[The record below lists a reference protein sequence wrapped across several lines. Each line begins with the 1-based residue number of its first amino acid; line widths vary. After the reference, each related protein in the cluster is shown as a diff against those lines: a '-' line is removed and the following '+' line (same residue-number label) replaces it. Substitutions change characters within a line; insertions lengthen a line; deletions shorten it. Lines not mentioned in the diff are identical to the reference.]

1 METEHSVSES
11 PIRADEGSRELFRP
25 SVLNYPMSFSSDIQV
40 RFRDIDAMGHVN
52 NAVYATYVEQAR
64 TEYFKQVLETG
75 LDSISTV
82 LATLEL
88 SYERPILL
96 EQSVTV
102 EIDVPEMGRSS
113 LPMEYAVLADGERAA
128 TAESV
133 QVFLDPETEKPAPI
147 PDRFRERIAEFEE
160 L

>member
-1 METEHSVSES
+1 MAE
-11 PIRADEGSRELFRP
+11 
-25 SVLNYPMSFSSDIQV
+25 FSSDVQV

-64 TEYFKQVLETG
+64 TEYFERVLDEG
-75 LDSISTV
+75 LDAVSTV
-82 LATLEL
+82 LASLEL

-96 EQSVTV
+96 DQSVTV

-113 LPMEYAVLADGERAA
+113 LPMAYEVLADGERAA

-133 QVFLDPETEKPAPI
+133 QVFLDPETEKPRPI
-147 PDRFRERIAEFEE
+147 PERFRERIAAFEG

>member
-1 METEHSVSES
+1 
-11 PIRADEGSRELFRP
+11 
-25 SVLNYPMSFSSDIQV
+25 MSGFSTDIQV

-64 TEYFKQVLETG
+64 AEYFEEVLENG
-75 LDSISTV
+75 LDAVSTV

-96 EQSVTV
+96 EQSVRV
-102 EIDVPEMGRSS
+102 EIDVPELGRSS
-113 LPMEYAVLADGERAA
+113 LPMSYEVFADGERAA

-133 QVFLDPETEKPAPI
+133 QVFLDPDSQEPHPI
-147 PDRFRERIAEFEE
+147 PDRFRDRIAEFEG

>member
-1 METEHSVSES
+1 M
-11 PIRADEGSRELFRP
+11 G
-25 SVLNYPMSFSSDIQV
+25 NFSSDIQV

-64 TEYFKQVLETG
+64 TEYFRQILDEG
-75 LDSISTV
+75 LDAVSTV
-82 LATLEL
+82 LASLEL

-96 EQSVTV
+96 DQSVTI

-113 LPMEYAVLADGERAA
+113 LPMTYEVLADGERVA

-133 QVFLDPETEKPAPI
+133 QVFLDPETEKPSPI
-147 PDRFRERIAEFEE
+147 PDRFRKRIAEFEG
-160 L
+160 LADVAGGQTD

>member
-1 METEHSVSES
+1 MGE
-11 PIRADEGSRELFRP
+11 
-25 SVLNYPMSFSSDIQV
+25 FSSDIQV

-64 TEYFKQVLETG
+64 TEYFKEVLETG
-75 LDSISTV
+75 LDSVSTV

-102 EIDVPEMGRSS
+102 EIDVPEIGRSS
-113 LPMEYAVLADGERAA
+113 LPMEYEIFADGERAA

-133 QVFLDPETEKPAPI
+133 QVFLDPETEKPHPI
-147 PDRFRERIAEFEE
+147 PDRFRERIAAFED
-160 L
+160 LDDAAGGQSD

>member
-1 METEHSVSES
+1 
-11 PIRADEGSRELFRP
+11 
-25 SVLNYPMSFSSDIQV
+25 MSFSSDIQV

-75 LDSISTV
+75 LDAVPSV
-82 LATLEL
+82 LASLEL

-96 EQSVTV
+96 EQSVTI

-133 QVFLDPETEKPAPI
+133 QVFLDPETEKPRPI
-147 PDRFRERIAEFEE
+147 PDQFRERIAEFED
-160 L
+160 LNDAAGGQAD

>member
-1 METEHSVSES
+1 MSEFSTE
-11 PIRADEGSRELFRP
+11 IR
-25 SVLNYPMSFSSDIQV
+25 V

-64 TEYFKQVLETG
+64 AEYFEGILDAG
-75 LDSISTV
+75 LDAVSTV

-88 SYERPILL
+88 SYEQPILL
-96 EQSVTV
+96 GQSVT
-102 EIDVPEMGRSS
+102 ITISVPELGRSS
-113 LPMEYAVLADGERAA
+113 LPMEYEIFADGERTA

-133 QVFLDPETEKPAPI
+133 QVFLDPDTQDPSPI
-147 PDRFRERIAEFEE
+147 PDQFRERIVEFEG

>member
-1 METEHSVSES
+1 MGE
-11 PIRADEGSRELFRP
+11 
-25 SVLNYPMSFSSDIQV
+25 FSSDIQV

-64 TEYFKQVLETG
+64 TEYFEQVLDED
-75 LDSISTV
+75 LDAVSTV
-82 LATLEL
+82 LASLEL

-96 EQSVTV
+96 DQSVTV
-102 EIDVPEMGRSS
+102 GIDVPEMGRSS
-113 LPMEYAVLADGERAA
+113 LPMEYQVLADGDQAA

-133 QVFLDPETEKPAPI
+133 QVFLDPETEKPYPI
-147 PDRFRERIAEFEE
+147 PERFRERIAAFEG

>member
-1 METEHSVSES
+1 
-11 PIRADEGSRELFRP
+11 
-25 SVLNYPMSFSSDIQV
+25 MSQFSSDIQV

-64 TEYFKQVLETG
+64 TEYFDQVLEEG
-75 LDSISTV
+75 LDAVSTV
-82 LATLEL
+82 LASLEL

-96 EQSVTV
+96 DQSVSV
-102 EIDVPEMGRSS
+102 EIDVSEMGRSS
-113 LPMEYAVLADGERAA
+113 LPMGYEILADGERAA

-133 QVFLDPETEKPAPI
+133 QVFLDPETERPHPI
-147 PDRFRERIAEFEE
+147 PERFRARIAEFEG

>member
-1 METEHSVSES
+1 
-11 PIRADEGSRELFRP
+11 
-25 SVLNYPMSFSSDIQV
+25 MSQFSSDIQV

-64 TEYFKQVLETG
+64 TEYFDQVLEEG
-75 LDSISTV
+75 LDAVSTV
-82 LATLEL
+82 LASLEL

-96 EQSVTV
+96 DQSVSV
-102 EIDVPEMGRSS
+102 EIDVSEMGRSS
-113 LPMEYAVLADGERAA
+113 LPMGYEILADGERAA

-133 QVFLDPETEKPAPI
+133 QVFLDPETERPHPI
-147 PDRFRERIAEFEE
+147 PERFRDRIAEFEG

>member
-1 METEHSVSES
+1 M
-11 PIRADEGSRELFRP
+11 G
-25 SVLNYPMSFSSDIQV
+25 SFSSDIQV

-64 TEYFKQVLETG
+64 TEYFRRVLDEG
-75 LDSISTV
+75 LDAVSTV
-82 LATLEL
+82 LASLEL

-96 EQSVTV
+96 DQSVTI

-113 LPMEYAVLADGERAA
+113 LPMTYEVLADGERVA

-133 QVFLDPETEKPAPI
+133 QVFLDPETEKPSPI
-147 PDRFRERIAEFEE
+147 PERFRERIAEFEG

>member
-1 METEHSVSES
+1 MSEFSTE
-11 PIRADEGSRELFRP
+11 IR
-25 SVLNYPMSFSSDIQV
+25 V

-64 TEYFKQVLETG
+64 AEYFEEILEEG
-75 LDSISTV
+75 LDAVSTV

-88 SYERPILL
+88 SYERPIFLG
-96 EQSVTV
+96 QSVT
-102 EIDVPEMGRSS
+102 ITITVPELGRSS
-113 LPMEYAVLADGERAA
+113 LAMAYEVFADGERAA

-133 QVFLDPETEKPAPI
+133 QVFLDPETDEPSPI
-147 PDRFRERIAEFEE
+147 PDRFRERITEFEG

>member
-1 METEHSVSES
+1 
-11 PIRADEGSRELFRP
+11 
-25 SVLNYPMSFSSDIQV
+25 MSQFSSEVQV

-64 TEYFKQVLETG
+64 TEYFHRVLDTG
-75 LDSISTV
+75 LDAISTV
-82 LATLEL
+82 LASLEL

-102 EIDVPEMGRSS
+102 TIDVPDLGRSS
-113 LPMEYAVLADGERAA
+113 LPMEYEILADGERAA
-128 TAESV
+128 TATSV
-133 QVFLDPETEKPAPI
+133 QVFLDSETGEPSPI
-147 PDRFRERIAEFEE
+147 PERFRERITEFEE

>member
-1 METEHSVSES
+1 
-11 PIRADEGSRELFRP
+11 
-25 SVLNYPMSFSSDIQV
+25 MSGFSTDIQV

-64 TEYFKQVLETG
+64 AEYFQRVLDEG
-75 LDSISTV
+75 LDAVPTV
-82 LATLEL
+82 LVALEL

-96 EQSVTV
+96 GQSVTV
-102 EIDVPEMGRSS
+102 TLVVPELGRSS
-113 LPMEYAVLADGERAA
+113 LPMEYEILADGERAA

-133 QVFLDPETEKPAPI
+133 QVFLDPDTDESDPI
-147 PDRFRERIAEFEE
+147 PERFRERITDYEG